1 MIHILVL
8 EEHQKGLILMENL
21 DYMVLCTDKD
31 CFMMKSDCDELGLKY
46 IDLFGELVEDM
57 DDEEIELMLYGEN

>member
-1 MIHILVL
+1 
-8 EEHQKGLILMENL
+8 MENL

-57 DDEEIELMLYGEN
+57 DDEEIEVMLYGENWE